1 MLTSCQA
8 RGKKNYL
15 FSESLEAV
23 ELAIDVV
30 AVVVDGT
37 TKGVFKPNS
46 WPKLRGKTPGL
57 RLNAMPGLKRT
68 ISK

>member
-1 MLTSCQA
+1 MERLQ
-8 RGKKNYL
+8 KNYL

-46 WPKLRGKTPGL
+46 WPKLRGKNS
-57 RLNAMPGLKRT
+57 RFA
-68 ISK
+68 SKCHAWIKTHHF